1 MSSKKRKFGE
11 IEEEKEIEESKLEKV
26 DLGKGYIYVGELK
39 DDKINGKGILTS
51 PTGSV
56 YEGHWKDNKR
66 HGRGKQ
72 TYKKNDKN
80 EDVFYEGQWKDN
92 KRHGKGIMKHDDGYI
107 YDGEWKDDKMHGK
120 GKMTSPNG
128 TVYDGKWID
137 DKKQG
142 KGIMTY
148 SNGDVFVGEWKDDK
162 KHIGEMTFKDGDIY
176 KGEFI
181 DNMFHGN
188 GKYSKK
194 IIDSE
199 KYIYYEGKWINSKK
213 QGKGKETFPNGTVFE
228 GEWQNNHKVNKGKI
242 TYFNGDIYEGY
253 ISPDYKKNGK
263 GRFTSQSGFIY
274 DGEWKDDKKNGK
286 GKMTII
292 SSGNIYD
299 GDWKDDK
306 FHGKGILTKSSY
318 VYDGEFENGK
328 KNGKGKKVYENGD
341 VYDGEWTNDKMHG
354 KGKYTKVNGNFYEG
368 EFNDDKKYTYGSFY
382 SSSTRKLSKGLIERN
397 KTTND
402 AKIKYGISKEG
413 ETTSYII
420 NGQEILEI
428 ETLPKYIKESIKKTC
443 EEATKFNYIS
453 IKNEDKIKKLY
464 EERKTSAENSIHFK
478 VEGDSLNNIYL
489 EKVHTSILNK
499 YPYFTTR
506 LKEGNFKDEPIG
518 VEIVI
523 EDKKTLITEEKKIII
538 SKIIE
543 DFIKILYF
551 EETERNEETACELE
565 RLIDKYLFQKV
576 KLLGEIEDGRRS
588 RKKRKSIRKSKN
600 KKSIKKGI
608 KRKSKNKKSIKK
620 GIKRKSKIKKSIK
633 KRY

>member
-1 MSSKKRKFGE
+1 MRLRKNYKKVVFFKIKSKVMSSKKRKFE
-11 IEEEKEIEESKLEKV
+11 EIEESKLEKV
-26 DLGKGYIYVGELK
+26 IDLGNGYIYKGELK
-39 DDKINGKGILTS
+39 DDKMNGKGKMTS
-51 PTGSV
+51 PSGSV
-56 YEGHWKDNKR
+56 YEGQWKDNKR
-66 HGRGKQ
+66 HGQGKQ
-72 TYKKNDKN
+72 TFKN

-128 TVYDGKWID
+128 TVYEGKWID
-137 DKKQG
+137 DKKHDKG
-142 KGIMTY
+142 KMKY
-148 SNGDVFVGEWKDDK
+148 SNGDVFVGEWKDDE
-162 KHIGEMTFKDGDIY
+162 KHKGKMTFQDGDIY
-176 KGEFI
+176 EGEFER
-181 DNMFHGN
+181 NMFHGY

-194 IIDSE
+194 IDS
-199 KYIYYEGKWINSKK
+199 KKIIYYEGKWINGKK

-228 GEWQNNHKVNKGKI
+228 GEWQDNHKVNKGKI
-242 TYFNGDIYEGY
+242 TYFNGDIYKGE
-253 ISPDYKKNGK
+253 ISPDLKKNGR
-263 GRFTSQSGFIY
+263 GLLTSQSGFIY
-274 DGEWKDDKKNGK
+274 DGEWKDDKKNGR
-286 GKMTII
+286 GKVTT
-292 SSGNIYD
+292 SSGNIYE
-299 GDWKDDK
+299 GGWKDDK
-306 FHGKGILTKSSY
+306 FHGNGKLTKSSH
-318 VYDGEFENGK
+318 VYEGEFENGK
-328 KNGKGKKVYENGD
+328 KNGKGKTVYENGD
-341 VYDGEWTNDKMHG
+341 VYDGEWTDDKKHG

-382 SSSTRKLSKGLIERN
+382 SSSPRKLSKGLIERN

-453 IKNEDKIKKLY
+453 IKNENENIKKLY

-518 VEIVI
+518 VEICI

-565 RLIDKYLFQKV
+565 RLIDKYLIHEV

-608 KRKSKNKKSIKK
+608 KRKSKNKK
-620 GIKRKSKIKKSIK
+620 IKKSIK